1 MSDNE
6 NLEKNNDLEENII
19 EKEPE
24 GITMELLHELNEN
37 NKRIAG
43 MLKTAIWSFAISTVL
58 IIAIFL
64 GVFSY
69 FVHNFEFESY
79 SQDGNGY
86 NNINTGTQGD
96 VINGTEIPESQE
108 EER

>member
-1 MSDNE
+1 MSDNTDLKE
-6 NLEKNNDLEENII
+6 DVELDNLIEE
-19 EKEPE
+19 EPE
-24 GITMELLHELNEN
+24 SIAMDLLREIQEN
-37 NKRIAG
+37 NKRLSNI
-43 MLKTAIWSFAISTVL
+43 LKTTIRSFAISVVL
-58 IIAIFL
+58 IISMFLCIFL
-64 GVFSY
+64 Y
-69 FVHNFEFESY
+69 FVHNFEIESY